1 MHPLLRFTLD
11 FLEANQPLS
20 PVQQAPVAMHQIAI
34 DPIEPWADQVASAL
48 DSPQFIHP
56 RANRETQLDGL
67 RVAYEFKRGQ
77 RRTIGFSVSAEG
89 LVVRAPKWVTL
100 AQVESAL
107 QEKVAWITR
116 KLNETHARHAQAQR
130 MEWRHGAALPLLGS
144 SVTLMLDP
152 ERRLR
157 AGAELRSLPAADGE
171 AAPLQQLVIPLPL
184 AATPAQVQ
192 AVVQLWLM
200 RHARALFVERLNHFA
215 PQLQVQW
222 HKLALSNAATRWGS
236 AKSDGSIRL
245 NWRLIHFDVAVI
257 DYVVVH
263 ELSHLRVMNHSSRFW
278 ATVASVMPD
287 YEQRRRQLKAEP
299 APRGGSCLGGTDSP
313 KSSRAN
319 GR

>member
-11 FLEANQPLS
+11 LFESNQPL
-20 PVQQAPVAMHQIAI
+20 APVLSAQGATNPVAI
-34 DPIEPWADQVASAL
+34 KHVKPSVVADKLTPTTEAS
-48 DSPQFIHP
+48 QFAHP
-56 RANRETQLDGL
+56 RANRDTRLGGL

-107 QEKVAWITR
+107 QEKSTWIIR
-116 KLNETHARHAQAQR
+116 KLDETRARHAQAQSQR
-130 MEWRHGAALPLLGS
+130 MDWRHGAPLPLLGAP
-144 SVTLMLDP
+144 VTLVLDP

-157 AGAELRSLPAADGE
+157 AGSELRTLPPVDDE
-171 AAPLQQLVIPLPL
+171 AVSLQQLVIPLPL
-184 AATPAQVQ
+184 SATAEQVQ
-192 AVVQLWLM
+192 AAAQLWLM
-200 RHARALFVERLNHFA
+200 RHARALFVDRLNHFA

-222 HKLALSNAATRWGS
+222 RKLALSNAATRWGS

-245 NWRLIHFDVAVI
+245 NWRLIHFDVSVI

-263 ELSHLRVMNHSSRFW
+263 ELSHLRVMDHSPRFW

-287 YEQRRRQLKAEP
+287 YDQRRRLLKTEP
-299 APRGGSCLGGTDSP
+299 APR
-313 KSSRAN
+313 KA
-319 GR
+319 